1 MTAGRGKFDSTRPC
15 LVVAP
20 HLEYPIR
27 NGADILIDR
36 KYAHF
41 SEYVPFVD
49 IVGRDAVVR
58 YRNGKPVR
66 STPYE
71 NARVGKVAAATN
83 TLRKRS
89 HYQYEKFVTKEFV
102 ETARSYLARP
112 DYGMVVF
119 SCIWTAAI
127 VRRTPTTDNRLH
139 CIETHNDEF
148 KWYENIRKSSKNP
161 LAKLAAYSSGRWAQS
176 FMEKYGSDFLFLHV
190 SATDQKGFSERFP
203 YHRSYVVPVGV
214 DVPSDGLLRPED
226 PAISGKARLM
236 FVGALGVKIN
246 LDALELFK
254 RAFFPTLEKELR
266 EDLEVLVVG
275 SNPSKRVEKL
285 CEDTGWKLYPN
296 VSDQELKRLYST
308 CTFSIL
314 PFSYT
319 TGSKLK
325 LLNSLAHGV
334 PYLATSELRNQ
345 AEDAAYPCL
354 VSSDPGEWS
363 GRVRNVRETGITTEE
378 RALLISQAQRY
389 SWESIVRRMFD
400 LLTQGN
406 DE

>member
-1 MTAGRGKFDSTRPC
+1 MTDGRGKFDSTRPC

-58 YRNGKPVR
+58 YRGGELVQ

-71 NARVGKVAAATN
+71 NVRIGKVAAATN

-102 ETARSYLARP
+102 ETARSYLARS

-127 VRRTPTTDNRLH
+127 VRRIPTTDNRLH

-161 LAKLAAYSSGRWAQS
+161 LAKLAAYSSERWAQS

-214 DVPSDGLLRPED
+214 DVPSDGPLRPED
-226 PAISGKARLM
+226 PTIPGKARLM

-246 LDALELFK
+246 LDALELFE
-254 RAFFPTLEKELR
+254 RAFFPALEKELR

-285 CEDTGWKLYPN
+285 CGDAGWKLYPN
-296 VSDQELKRLYST
+296 VSDRELKRLYST

-314 PFSYT
+314 PFDYT

-345 AEDAAYPCL
+345 AEDVAYPCL
-354 VSSDPGEWS
+354 ISSDPGEWS
-363 GRVRNVRETGITTEE
+363 ERVRDVREKGITAEE
-378 RALLISQAQRY
+378 RASLINQAQRY
-389 SWESIVRRMFD
+389 SWESIARRMFD
-400 LLTQGN
+400 LLNQGN
-406 DE
+406 E